1 MLTTLHKAVTVVFL
15 LVCMGAWL
23 FYSGY
28 FNQQTQCHINGLSIN
43 EQLIGMSRNQLI
55 KLMGQ
60 PTQSAINIKGFD
72 EYSYT
77 FNQKTF
83 AVVIHYKLQQNTSFI
98 SSVKCIKAKLKL
110 ATSKYVIWH

>member
-1 MLTTLHKAVTVVFL
+1 MLTTIHKVIIVVFL
-15 LVCMGAWL
+15 LICICTYL

-28 FNQQTQCHINGLSIN
+28 VDQQTQCHINGLSIN
-43 EQLIGMSRNQLI
+43 EQLSRNQLI
-55 KLMGQ
+55 NLMGQ

-83 AVVIHYKLQQNTSFI
+83 AVVIHYKLQQNTSYI
-98 SSVKCIKAKLKL
+98 SSVKCIKTKPKL
-110 ATSKYVIWH
+110 AISKYVIWH